1 MEKLTTENQEKGN
14 YITAHLL
21 NVGLFTDFFE
31 NVCRGKIYILVSVPD
46 CHLFKGKHF
55 FFLMCFLQRPF
66 VDTYPKLIIP
76 EIVIP
81 GMSVKLIW
89 LQLLRVLK
97 CIFSPENVTYLS
109 PAY

>member
-55 FFLMCFLQRPF
+55 FPN
-66 VDTYPKLIIP
+66 
-76 EIVIP
+76 
-81 GMSVKLIW
+81 
-89 LQLLRVLK
+89 VLFTEAF
-97 CIFSPENVTYLS
+97 C
-109 PAY
+109 